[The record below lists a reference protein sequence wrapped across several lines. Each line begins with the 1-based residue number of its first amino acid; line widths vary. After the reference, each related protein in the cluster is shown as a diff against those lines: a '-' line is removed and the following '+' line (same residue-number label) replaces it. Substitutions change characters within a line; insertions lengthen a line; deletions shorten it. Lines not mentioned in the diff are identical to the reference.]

1 MSTPI
6 PGSTGRDVSPDPASH
21 AATIYDQEREWVDE
35 ESGDD
40 DMDFEDSIG
49 NGESE
54 ELEYF
59 EATEDDGDGEFQGLN
74 PSLGIGP

>member
-6 PGSTGRDVSPDPASH
+6 PRSAVRDGSPDSASH
-21 AATIYDQEREWVDE
+21 AATIYDQEGEWVDE

-40 DMDFEDSIG
+40 DMDFEDSVA

-74 PSLGIGP
+74 PVH